1 MIEHG
6 YFSFELAN
14 TRAMIWDLYKSS
26 RFPLDIEQALET
38 QVADAIVRLRVRI
51 ALRGRGA
58 MMLVGC
64 GTILHSFC
72 ALLYEKYMASYRVL
86 KRV

>member
-1 MIEHG
+1 M
-6 YFSFELAN
+6 
-14 TRAMIWDLYKSS
+14 
-26 RFPLDIEQALET
+26 P
-38 QVADAIVRLRVRI
+38 DAIVRLRVRTARSPALT

-58 MMLVGC
+58 MMLAGC